1 MKKTISK
8 NKGFSLVEM
17 IIVLAIVAVMS
28 TMALI
33 SINIIHSAKA
43 KDAASVFDSEVA
55 TLKTKAKGMG
65 VDVNNNGELEDS
77 ELSYLYCIKIYK
89 SGDKYFL
96 CTGYTKM
103 SSVASDF
110 VSTATNNGGKGR
122 NLSSYVKIKYTGKL
136 ADGTEVTDR
145 EPGSEPA
152 DAIYI
157 VFNKR
162 GECVCGAGE
171 YEFFKPNGRTVAR
184 KYIRANGSHGS
195 K

>member
-1 MKKTISK
+1 MKKTILK

-33 SINIIHSAKA
+33 SINVIHSAKA

-65 VDVNNNGELEDS
+65 VDLNKDGKLDES
-77 ELSYLYCIKIYK
+77 ELNLLYCIKIYK
-89 SGDKYFL
+89 EGDTYYL
-96 CTGYTKM
+96 CTGYTNK
-103 SSVASDF
+103 SSIASSF
-110 VSTATNNGGKGR
+110 VSTATNNSGKGR

-136 ADGTEVTDR
+136 ADGTTVTDQ
-145 EPGSEPA
+145 EPG
-152 DAIYI
+152 DDGNAIYI

-162 GECVCGAGE
+162 GECVSGVGE

>member
-28 TMALI
+28 TMALV

-43 KDAASVFDSEVA
+43 KDAATTFDSEVA

-65 VDVNNNGELEDS
+65 VDANKNGKIDDTEEGL
-77 ELSYLYCIKIYK
+77 LYCTKISK
-89 SGDKYFL
+89 QGDKYYL
-96 CTGYTKM
+96 CTGYTNK
-103 SSVASDF
+103 SAIASGF
-110 VSTATNNGGKGR
+110 TSTSTLNGGKGK
-122 NLSSYVKIKYTGKL
+122 NLSEYVRIRYNGKL
-136 ADGTEVTDR
+136 ANGTSVSDYDPADGT
-145 EPGSEPA
+145 A
-152 DAIYI
+152 AIYI

-162 GECVCGAGE
+162 GECIYGAGE
-171 YEFFKPNGRTVAR
+171 YEFKKTNGKTVAR

>member
-1 MKKTISK
+1 MKKTIMK
-8 NKGFSLVEM
+8 NQGFSLVEM

-33 SINIIHSAKA
+33 SINVIHSAKA

-65 VDVNNNGELEDS
+65 VDANNNGVLDDFEKEL
-77 ELSYLYCIKIYK
+77 LYCIKIYK
-89 SGDKYFL
+89 SGDEYYL
-96 CTGYTKM
+96 CTGYT
-103 SSVASDF
+103 SAPSVYASF
-110 VSTATNNGGKGR
+110 TSTSTSNGGKGR
-122 NLSSYVKIKYTGKL
+122 NLSNYVRIRYTGKL
-136 ADGTEVTDR
+136 ADGTSVSDYD
-145 EPGSEPA
+145 PA
-152 DAIYI
+152 NGTQAIYI

-162 GECVCGAGE
+162 GECIYGVGE
-171 YEFFKPNGRTVAR
+171 YEFKKTNGRTVAR

>member
-1 MKKTISK
+1 MKKTIMK
-8 NKGFSLVEM
+8 NQGFSLVEM

-33 SINIIHSAKA
+33 SINVIHSAKA

-65 VDVNNNGELEDS
+65 VDANNNGVLDDS
-77 ELSYLYCIKIYK
+77 EKELLYCIKIYK
-89 SGDKYFL
+89 SGDEYYL
-96 CTGYTKM
+96 CTGYT
-103 SSVASDF
+103 SAPSVYASF
-110 VSTATNNGGKGR
+110 TSTSTSNGGKGR
-122 NLSSYVKIKYTGKL
+122 NLSNYVRIRYTGKL
-136 ADGTEVTDR
+136 ADGTSVSDYD
-145 EPGSEPA
+145 PA
-152 DAIYI
+152 NGTQAIYI

-162 GECVCGAGE
+162 GECIYGVGE
-171 YEFFKPNGRTVAR
+171 YEFKKTNGRTVAR

>member
-33 SINIIHSAKA
+33 SINVIRSAKA

-65 VDVNNNGELEDS
+65 VDVNKDGKLSDDELK
-77 ELSYLYCIKIYK
+77 LYYCIKIYK
-89 SGDKYFL
+89 DGDTYYL
-96 CTGYTKM
+96 CTGYTNVE
-103 SSVASDF
+103 SVSTSF
-110 VSTATNNGGKGR
+110 VSTSKNNDGKGR
-122 NLSSYVKIKYTGKL
+122 NLSTYVKIKYTGKL
-136 ADGTEVTDR
+136 VSGTEVTDK
-145 EPGSEPA
+145 EPGDDENA
-152 DAIYI
+152 FYI

-162 GECVCGAGE
+162 GECVYGVGE

>member
-1 MKKTISK
+1 MKKTIMK

-17 IIVLAIVAVMS
+17 IIVLGIIAVMS

-43 KDAASVFDSEVA
+43 KDAATVFDSEVA

-65 VDVNNNGELEDS
+65 VDLDKNGKIDDNEINL
-77 ELSYLYCIKIYK
+77 LYCIKIYK
-89 SGDKYFL
+89 SGDDYYL
-96 CTGYTKM
+96 CNGYTTAAN
-103 SSVASDF
+103 VYADF
-110 VSTATNNGGKGR
+110 NSISTANGGKGR
-122 NLSSYVKIKYTGKL
+122 NLSSFVKIRYTGKL
-136 ADGTEVTDR
+136 IDGTPVSSYD
-145 EPGSEPA
+145 PA
-152 DAIYI
+152 NGTQAIYI

-162 GECVCGAGE
+162 GECVYGAGE
-171 YEFFKPNGRTVAR
+171 YEFKKSNGKTVAR

>member
-28 TMALI
+28 TMALV

-43 KDAASVFDSEVA
+43 KDAAVVFDSEVA

-65 VDVNNNGELEDS
+65 VDANKDGKVDDDEKSL
-77 ELSYLYCIKIYK
+77 LYCIKIYK
-89 SGDKYFL
+89 SGDEYYL
-96 CTGYTKM
+96 CPGYTDPKNI
-103 SSVASDF
+103 SGEF
-110 VSTATNNGGKGR
+110 VSTSTINGTKGKS
-122 NLSSYVKIKYTGKL
+122 LSSYVKIRFTGKL
-136 ADGTEVTDR
+136 VGGTTVTDHD
-145 EPGSEPA
+145 PGNGA

-162 GECVCGAGE
+162 GECIYGVGE
-171 YEFFKPNGRTVAR
+171 YEFKKTNGKTVAR

>member
-17 IIVLAIVAVMS
+17 IIVLAIIAVMS

-43 KDAASVFDSEVA
+43 KDAATVFDSEVA

-65 VDVNNNGELEDS
+65 VDANNNGKLDADEKDF
-77 ELSYLYCIKIYK
+77 LYCIKIYK
-89 SGDKYFL
+89 DGDEYYL
-96 CTGYTKM
+96 CTGYTTAAA
-103 SSVASDF
+103 VYASF
-110 VSTATNNGGKGR
+110 TSTSTSNGGKGR
-122 NLSSYVKIKYTGKL
+122 NLSNYVRIRYTGKL
-136 ADGTEVTDR
+136 IDGTSVSDYD
-145 EPGSEPA
+145 PA
-152 DAIYI
+152 NGTQAIYI

-162 GECVCGAGE
+162 GECVYGAGE
-171 YEFFKPNGRTVAR
+171 YEFKKSNGKTVAR

>member
-33 SINIIHSAKA
+33 SINVIRSAKA
-43 KDAASVFDSEVA
+43 KDAATVFDSEVA

-65 VDVNNNGELEDS
+65 VDANKDGSLSDEELK
-77 ELSYLYCIKIYK
+77 LFYCIKIYK
-89 SGDKYFL
+89 EGDTYYL
-96 CTGYTKM
+96 CTGYTKAE
-103 SSVASDF
+103 SVSTNF

-122 NLSSYVKIKYTGKL
+122 NLSTYVKIKYTGKL
-136 ADGTEVTDR
+136 SDGTAVTDQ
-145 EPGSEPA
+145 EPGDGD
-152 DAIYI
+152 DAFYI

-162 GECVCGAGE
+162 GECVYGVGE
-171 YEFFKPNGRTVAR
+171 YEFFKPSGRTVAR

>member
-1 MKKTISK
+1 MKKTIMK

-17 IIVLAIVAVMS
+17 IIVLGIIAVMS

-43 KDAASVFDSEVA
+43 KDAATVFDSEVA

-65 VDVNNNGELEDS
+65 VDLNSNGKIDDTEKDL
-77 ELSYLYCIKIYK
+77 LYCIKIYK
-89 SGDKYFL
+89 SGDEYYL
-96 CTGYTKM
+96 CTGYTTAAA
-103 SSVASDF
+103 VYASF
-110 VSTATNNGGKGR
+110 NSTATANSGKGR
-122 NLSSYVKIKYTGKL
+122 NLSSYVKIRYTGKL
-136 ADGTEVTDR
+136 IDGTSVTDYD
-145 EPGSEPA
+145 PA
-152 DAIYI
+152 NGTQAIYI

-162 GECVCGAGE
+162 GECVYGAGE
-171 YEFFKPNGRTVAR
+171 YEFQKSNGKTVAR